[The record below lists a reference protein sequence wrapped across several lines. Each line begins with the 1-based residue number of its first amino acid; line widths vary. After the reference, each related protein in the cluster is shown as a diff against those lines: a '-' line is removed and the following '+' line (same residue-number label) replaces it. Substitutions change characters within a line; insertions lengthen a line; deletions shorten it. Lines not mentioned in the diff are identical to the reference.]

1 MHPCRAVALRVP
13 AIGAPAH
20 IDRASGIRD
29 KGLRAPSRADATA
42 QRGGPNVFPEGMI
55 PDGLTIHGV
64 AGILGV
70 ALFITAYGLLQAGV
84 LRGASYTYAVVN
96 LVGACLLLASLSQN
110 WNLASALI
118 QIAWILISVAGIVRI
133 FLLNHRIRFNA
144 EEASLVEDAL
154 ADMPRPLA
162 RRLLDRGLWMD
173 GGAGL
178 TLTEEGAPVERLH
191 YLAGG
196 TAEVVVGDRSVARLE
211 RGFIGEMNVLEGGPA
226 SATVRLTGPSRLF
239 AVSGDALRRMAAT
252 DAEFR
257 LHLEQRLHEA
267 TRRKL
272 MEANRRNAIGHTAE

>member
-1 MHPCRAVALRVP
+1 LARRAPGTR
-13 AIGAPAH
+13 APLPV
-20 IDRASGIRD
+20 DRAARIREKEGSDARRRPNDVKDIPHVVPDGI
-29 KGLRAPSRADATA
+29 
-42 QRGGPNVFPEGMI
+42 I

-64 AGILGV
+64 MGIVGV
-70 ALFITAYGLLQAGV
+70 ALYISAYGLLQAGV
-84 LRGASYTYAVVN
+84 LRGTSYTYTAMN
-96 LVGACLLLASLSQN
+96 LVGSALVLVSLSQN

-118 QIAWILISVAGIVRI
+118 QIAWVLISIAGLVRI

-144 EEASLVEDAL
+144 EETALVEDAL

-173 GGAGL
+173 GGKGL
-178 TLTEEGAPVERLH
+178 VLTDEGAPVERLH

-196 TAEVVVGDRSVARLE
+196 AAEVIVGGHPVATLQ
-211 RGFIGEMNVLEGGPA
+211 RGFIGEMNVLAGGPA
-226 SATVRLTGPSRLF
+226 SATVRLDAPSRLF
-239 AVSGDALRRMAAT
+239 TISGETLRRTAAT

-272 MEANRRNAIGHTAE
+272 VEANRRNAGERAAE